1 MSSSSDFGPSAYLCH
16 QILEQMDRASD
27 GNKIIYETEFNKLC
41 YLAYK
46 GLEEEGYAG
55 EVNLPMRWYQF
66 GMELWG
72 QPEAY
77 GVIYQGD
84 DRGTQVTRQAL
95 SDRAFDVREELQGA
109 IYKVARQLAGEY
121 KDTYGTDKIVDDSY
135 EDYAPTEFV
144 RKYHEF
150 RSVFNNIEEG
160 QSSLTSFFNDESP
173 EDHISTVRPH
183 MERLVESYPRSK
195 YDEAYTL
202 FRRWDSVTRQLAKN
216 GDLDAMEALAS
227 DFWEMFSRVELRIH
241 HNIDVPSDDQA
252 DWILERPRHKEAFEE
267 TLKQYR
273 EIALDGRD
281 DTDHID
287 RISASYSEAVRS
299 IANESD

>member
-1 MSSSSDFGPSAYLCH
+1 
-16 QILEQMDRASD
+16 MDRASG

-46 GLEEEGYAG
+46 QLEEEGYAN
-55 EVNLPMRWYQF
+55 EVKLPMRWYQF

-84 DRGTQVTRQAL
+84 SRGTRVTRQTL
-95 SDRAFDVREELQGA
+95 SDRVFDIGNELKGA
-109 IYKVARQLAGEY
+109 IHKVARQLAGNY
-121 KDTYGTDKIVDDSY
+121 KNTYGTDKIVDDSY

-144 RKYHEF
+144 REYHEF
-150 RSVFNNIEEG
+150 RSVFEDLEEG
-160 QSSLTSFFNDESP
+160 QSSLASFANDESP

-183 MERLVESYPRSK
+183 LERLVKSYPRSK
-195 YDEAYTL
+195 YDEAHSQ
-202 FRRWDSVTRQLAKN
+202 FRQWDSVTRQLAKN
-216 GDLDAMEALAS
+216 GDLDAMESLAS

-241 HNIDVPSDDQA
+241 HQIDIPSNDQA
-252 DWILERPRHKEAFEE
+252 DWILERPRHKDAFEK
-267 TLKQYR
+267 TLREYR
-273 EIALDGRD
+273 QIALERRD
-281 DTDHID
+281 DTDHLD
-287 RISASYSEAVRS
+287 RVSASYSEAVRS

>member
-1 MSSSSDFGPSAYLCH
+1 MSSSSDFGPSAYLCR
-16 QILEQMDRASD
+16 QILAQMDRASD

-46 GLEEEGYAG
+46 ELEEEGYAG
-55 EVNLPMRWYQF
+55 EVTLPMRWYQF

-77 GVIYQGD
+77 GVIYQSD
-84 DRGTQVTRQAL
+84 DRGTRVTQQTL
-95 SDRAFDVREELQGA
+95 SESVFDVRDELQDA
-109 IYKVARQLAGEY
+109 IIKVARQLAGEY
-121 KDTYGTDKIVDDSY
+121 KSVYGTDKIVADSY

-144 RKYHEF
+144 REYHEF
-150 RSVFNNIEEG
+150 RSVLEGLEEG
-160 QSSLTSFFNDESP
+160 QSSLASFANERSP
-173 EDHISTVRPH
+173 KDHISTVRPLL
-183 MERLVESYPRSK
+183 ERLVESYPRST

-202 FRRWDSVTRQLAKN
+202 FRRWDSVMRQLAKN
-216 GDLDAMEALAS
+216 GNLDAMKSLAR

-241 HNIDVPSDDQA
+241 HHIDIPSNDQA
-252 DWILERPRHKEAFEE
+252 DWIVERPRHMEAFEE

-273 EIALDGRD
+273 QIALEGRD

-287 RISASYSEAVRS
+287 RVSASFSEAVRS

>member
-1 MSSSSDFGPSAYLCH
+1 
-16 QILEQMDRASD
+16 MDRASD

-55 EVNLPMRWYQF
+55 EVSLPMRWYQF

-84 DRGTQVTRQAL
+84 DRGTQVTRQTL
-95 SDRAFDVREELQGA
+95 SDRAFDVREELQSA
-109 IYKVARQLAGEY
+109 IYKVARHLAGEY

-144 RKYHEF
+144 LKYHEF
-150 RSVFNNIEEG
+150 RSVFDNLEEG
-160 QSSLTSFFNDESP
+160 QSSLMSFLNDDSP
-173 EDHISTVRPH
+173 EDHISTIRPH
-183 MERLVESYPRSK
+183 MEQLVEWYPRSK

-216 GDLDAMEALAS
+216 GNLDAMEALAS

-241 HNIDVPSDDQA
+241 HNIDVPSEDQA
-252 DWILERPRHKEAFEE
+252 DWILERPRHKDAFEE

-273 EIALDGRD
+273 EIALNGRD

-287 RISASYSEAVRS
+287 RVSASYSEAVRS

>member
-1 MSSSSDFGPSAYLCH
+1 
-16 QILEQMDRASD
+16 MDRASG

-46 GLEEEGYAG
+46 QLEEEGYAN
-55 EVNLPMRWYQF
+55 EVKLPMRWYQF

-84 DRGTQVTRQAL
+84 SRGTRVTRQTL
-95 SDRAFDVREELQGA
+95 SDRVFDIGNELKGA
-109 IYKVARQLAGEY
+109 IHKVARQLAGNY
-121 KDTYGTDKIVDDSY
+121 KNTYGTDKIVDDSY

-144 RKYHEF
+144 REYHEF
-150 RSVFNNIEEG
+150 RSVFEDLEEG
-160 QSSLTSFFNDESP
+160 QSSLASFANDESP

-183 MERLVESYPRSK
+183 LERLVKSYPRSK
-195 YDEAYTL
+195 YDEAHSQ
-202 FRRWDSVTRQLAKN
+202 FRQWDSVTRQLAKN
-216 GDLDAMEALAS
+216 GNLDAMESLAS

-241 HNIDVPSDDQA
+241 HQIDIPSNDQA
-252 DWILERPRHKEAFEE
+252 DWILERPRHKDAFEK
-267 TLKQYR
+267 TLREYR
-273 EIALDGRD
+273 QIALERRD
-281 DTDHID
+281 DTDHLD
-287 RISASYSEAVRS
+287 RVSASYSEAVRS